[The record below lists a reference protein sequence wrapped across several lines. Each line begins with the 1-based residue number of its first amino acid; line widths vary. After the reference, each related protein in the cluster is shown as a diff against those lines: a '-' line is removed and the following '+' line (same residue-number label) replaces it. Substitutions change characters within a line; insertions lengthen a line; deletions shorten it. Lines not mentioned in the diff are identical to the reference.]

1 MPVEKKIT
9 PAEEINP
16 SWREKL
22 GKGCM
27 PQRYVLGLMGFL
39 AVVNA
44 YTMRNCLSL
53 AITEMVIYHKHNDV
67 GVDPDACPGEI
78 QIRNHT
84 IDYDNEFDWDE
95 KMQGYI
101 LSSFYWGYVL
111 THIPGG
117 LLAERLGGKHVLGI
131 GLLGTSVFTLLTPA
145 AARAGPW
152 WLVFVRFIEG
162 FGEGMTFPAL
172 NALLARW
179 VPPFERGKLGSLVF
193 AGNQIGIVASNIV
206 TGLMLKYNEG
216 HWSTVFYFFGTLGV
230 VWYLIWCLVCYSDPT
245 VHPFITQEEK
255 EYLAEHIGG
264 IRRRDHLPPTPWLKI
279 FSSWP
284 VWALIVGQIGHDWS
298 LFTIQTDLPKYMK
311 SVLKFSTAQN
321 GFLSSLPFMMMW
333 LTAMFSGWGS
343 DFLIKRK
350 IMTVSFVRKLFTSI
364 ASFGPGLG
372 VLAASYAGCDR
383 VLVMT
388 LFTIGMALMGFF
400 YPSLKVNAL
409 DLSPNYAGT
418 MMALVN
424 GIGAISGI
432 ITPTLIGF
440 LIPNSTLLEWR
451 KVFWLSGVIV
461 VITNFIFILKGSADV
476 QPFNDIQPPGEDETA
491 TWKPA
496 KTDAEKQQ
504 TELSNL

>member
-1 MPVEKKIT
+1 MATIT
-9 PAEEINP
+9 DKTEHIV

-53 AITEMVIYHKHNDV
+53 AITEMVIYHKHHDV
-67 GVDPDACPGEI
+67 AIDPNACPGEI

-95 KMQGYI
+95 KTQGYI
-101 LSSFYWGYVL
+101 LSAFYWGYVL

-117 LLAERLGGKHVLGI
+117 LMAERLGGKHVLGI
-131 GLLGTSVFTLLTPA
+131 GILGTSVFTLLTPV

-179 VPPFERGKLGSLVF
+179 VPPLERGKLGSLVF
-193 AGNQIGIVASNIV
+193 AGNQIGIVMSNV
-206 TGLMLKYNEG
+206 LAGLMLKYNEG
-216 HWSTVFYFFGTLGV
+216 SWASVFYFFGSLGV
-230 VWYLIWCLVCYSDPT
+230 IWYIFWCLLCYNDPG
-245 VHPFITQEEK
+245 VHPFITQTEK
-255 EYLAEHIGG
+255 EYLFESIGG
-264 IRRRDHLPPTPWLKI
+264 IKKRDHLPPTPWLRI

-284 VWALIVGQIGHDWS
+284 VWALIIGQIGHDWS
-298 LFTIQTDLPKYMK
+298 LFTIQADLPKYMK
-311 SVLKFSTAQN
+311 SVLKFSVAQN

-333 LTAMFSGWGS
+333 ITAMVSGWWS
-343 DFLIKRK
+343 DFLLKREVYN
-350 IMTVSFVRKLFTSI
+350 VSTVRKLFTSI

-372 VLAASYAGCDR
+372 VLAASYAGCNR
-383 VLVMT
+383 ILVMV
-388 LFTIGMALMGFF
+388 LFTVGMSLMGFF

-432 ITPTLIGF
+432 ITPTLVGF

-451 KVFWLSGVIV
+451 RVFWLAGVVI
-461 VITNFIFILKGSADV
+461 VITNVIFIMKGSAEV
-476 QPFNDIQPPGEDETA
+476 QPWNDIQPAVEDETV
-491 TWKPA
+491 TWKSD
-496 KTDAEKQQ
+496 KDEKEKPQSEQ
-504 TELSNL
+504 IV